1 MLNFIKRHLLA
12 SALVLVN
19 VIAIVIVTVAV
30 FFDSART
37 ATIDIQV
44 APSEAVIELNGK
56 AYENF
61 ETHDVLPGDY
71 HVKISMDGMQ
81 TKEYDVRLADDGFLQ
96 LWDYLLDENG
106 GFDYYIINPEE
117 EIVLSNIAK
126 DEQSKAFVEEYDNI
140 HSISDVLPLEYYDRS
155 DPNNPIGVFVEES
168 ESECAEIICLVAYG
182 GEENR
187 EIVNNLIVEAGFN
200 PDDYN
205 VQFAGGE

>member
-106 GFDYYIINPEE
+106 
-117 EIVLSNIAK
+117 
-126 DEQSKAFVEEYDNI
+126 
-140 HSISDVLPLEYYDRS
+140 
-155 DPNNPIGVFVEES
+155 
-168 ESECAEIICLVAYG
+168 
-182 GEENR
+182 
-187 EIVNNLIVEAGFN
+187 
-200 PDDYN
+200 
-205 VQFAGGE
+205 